1 MVTEMQHLRDYWYD
15 NRVPIMAGLTL
26 LISSAVKTL
35 PAPGTPFSFYTFFY
49 DWSHQFLNIT
59 NTRLT
64 TQPIVTPPAASG
76 EMLPTPKV

>member
-1 MVTEMQHLRDYWYD
+1 MTTELQHLHDYWYD
-15 NRVPIMAGLTL
+15 NRLPIISAASL

-35 PAPGTPFSFYTFFY
+35 PSPGTPFEWYTFLY

-64 TQPIVTPPAASG
+64 TATIPTPPGDGKA
-76 EMLPTPKV
+76 TPKP